1 VTLVERV
8 LPRRPF
14 DSLRA
19 YLDAGGGQGIE
30 SARGVEP
37 DAVTAEVEASGL
49 RGRGGAGFPTGTKW
63 RTVAANRSPELPTSV
78 VVNAAEGEP
87 GTFKD
92 RSILRTNPYA
102 VIEGALIAAHAVSAS
117 DVVVA
122 LKASAAVERER
133 VDGAIAELRDSG
145 LLGDVDVTVAT
156 GPDEYLFG
164 EETALLEVVDGRA
177 PFPRIAPPYR
187 RGVVELVE
195 HDDDVET
202 GSGLSAHVEMAGP
215 GHETAAPPALVDNV
229 ETLAN
234 VPAIIQRGA
243 DWFRTHGTRQSPGT
257 IVCTVTGDVA
267 RPAVGEISLGTTVR
281 AAIDEVAG
289 GPFRSRAVRA
299 VLCGVSAG
307 PLPPDLLDTPLTYED
322 MARVGSGLGTAGL
335 IVVCGGT
342 DMTAVAAGAAR
353 FLAVESCGQCIPCKR
368 DGLALAEALERLC
381 AGEGRETDLDTITS
395 AMRTV
400 ADGARCNLASQQQAV
415 VGRILR
421 RWPDEPAARAVAG
434 AAGGIVE
441 PLFITEI
448 TALADGEATLDV
460 RRRTKQPDW
469 THHPEWSGSYPA
481 DLLGDHR
488 QHREPD

>member
-1 VTLVERV
+1 M
-8 LPRRPF
+8 
-14 DSLRA
+14 
-19 YLDAGGGQGIE
+19 
-30 SARGVEP
+30 EP

-63 RTVAANRSPELPTSV
+63 RAVAANLSPELPTAV

-92 RSILRTNPYA
+92 RALLRANPYA
-102 VIEGALIAAHAVSAS
+102 VIEGALIAAHAVTAS

-122 LKASAAVERER
+122 LKASGTVERARIEA
-133 VDGAIAELRDSG
+133 VIAEMRDSD
-145 LLGDVDVTVAT
+145 LLGDLDVTVAA

-177 PFPRIAPPYR
+177 PLPRIAPPYR
-187 RGVVELVE
+187 RGIVEVVE
-195 HDDDVET
+195 HDDDVDS
-202 GSGLSAHVEMAGP
+202 GSGLAAHVEMAGP
-215 GHETAAPPALVDNV
+215 GPETAAPPALVDNV

-243 DWFRTHGTRQSPGT
+243 NWFRMQGTPQSPGT

-267 RPAVGEISLGTTVR
+267 RPAVGEITLGTTVR

-289 GPFRSRAVRA
+289 GAPPGRAVRA
-299 VLCGVSAG
+299 VLCGVSAA
-307 PLPPDLLDTPLTYED
+307 PLPPELLDTPLTYED
-322 MARVGSGLGTAGL
+322 MARVGSGLGTASL
-335 IVVCGGT
+335 VVVGEGA

-368 DGLALAEALERLC
+368 DGLTLAETLERLC
-381 AGEGRETDLDTITS
+381 DGEGHEPDLDTIAS
-395 AMRTV
+395 ALRTV

-415 VGRILR
+415 VGQILR
-421 RWPDEPAARAVAG
+421 RWPDEPAAHAVAG
-434 AAGGIVE
+434 ASGGTVE
-441 PLFITEI
+441 PLLITEI
-448 TALADGEATLDV
+448 IELADGEITLDV

-469 THHPEWSGSYPA
+469 THGPDWSGSYPA
-481 DLLGDHR
+481 DLLTDHR
-488 QHREPD
+488 QSPNPE